1 MPANPQENVLPI
13 EGWGRVVARYDR
25 RIGSIL
31 AEEGKLGVEG
41 IEQVMELQQTNGLRF
56 GEAALRL
63 GLITEDDLRCAV
75 AKQYDLPHLL
85 PGNESISKEL
95 VVAYEPFHPRA
106 EELRALRTQLLMR
119 WSNAGIR
126 HRALAIASAR
136 CLMPALD
143 QRINSWVRRSEE
155 HT

>member
-1 MPANPQENVLPI
+1 LPI
-13 EGWGRVVARYDR
+13 EGTGRVLARYDR

-41 IEQVMELQQTNGLRF
+41 IEQVMQLQQTNGLRF

-75 AKQYDLPHLL
+75 ARQYDLPHLL
-85 PGNESISKEL
+85 PGNESISDEL

-106 EELRALRTQLLMR
+106 EELRALR
-119 WSNAGIR
+119 
-126 HRALAIASAR
+126 SAAAAER
-136 CLMPALD
+136 QQAVPPVAKKG
-143 QRINSWVRRSEE
+143 
-155 HT
+155 